1 MSRRARLLRN
11 VAIGFAA
18 FIVVLSVA
26 VIVTVQ
32 TDWFREYVKRQI
44 VVAAEQ
50 GTGGKVEIGSLAF
63 DWKRLRAV
71 VSGLVIHGKEPAGSA
86 PWISVRRI
94 ELEFRIFS
102 LSHLLNLSYLG
113 VYRPEAAIMVFPDG
127 STNIPTPRHAS
138 APSNTTPLETVVDLA
153 VGRFELTDGTL
164 TFNSRKQAL
173 NVRGDNLRAQLWY
186 NVLERGYRGQISL
199 EPLYVVSGRNRPVKF
214 TLSLPIGLGRDRL
227 DVRGATISTAASR
240 IRIDAAV
247 EDLRNP
253 RTSAH
258 ISGRVALADLKNC
271 SNLPLETN
279 AGNLLSALDL
289 DANAAITGEQIKLPL
304 FI

>member
-18 FIVVLSVA
+18 FILVLSVA

-113 VYRPEAAIMVFPDG
+113 VYRP
-127 STNIPTPRHAS
+127 
-138 APSNTTPLETVVDLA
+138 
-153 VGRFELTDGTL
+153 
-164 TFNSRKQAL
+164 
-173 NVRGDNLRAQLWY
+173 
-186 NVLERGYRGQISL
+186 
-199 EPLYVVSGRNRPVKF
+199 
-214 TLSLPIGLGRDRL
+214 
-227 DVRGATISTAASR
+227 
-240 IRIDAAV
+240 
-247 EDLRNP
+247 
-253 RTSAH
+253 
-258 ISGRVALADLKNC
+258 
-271 SNLPLETN
+271 
-279 AGNLLSALDL
+279 
-289 DANAAITGEQIKLPL
+289 
-304 FI
+304 